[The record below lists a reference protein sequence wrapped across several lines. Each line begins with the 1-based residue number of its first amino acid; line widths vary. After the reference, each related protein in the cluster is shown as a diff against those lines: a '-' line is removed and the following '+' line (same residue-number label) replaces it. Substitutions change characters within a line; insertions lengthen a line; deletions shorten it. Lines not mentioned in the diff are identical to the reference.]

1 MSEIKE
7 IRVPDIGDFEDVEII
22 EVHVESGAEV
32 AAEDPLITLETDKA
46 AMDVP
51 SPMAGRVD
59 KVRVSVGDKVSEGA
73 VIVELLS
80 SGEQAEIQ
88 PNTQPD
94 TQQAA
99 QPSASAENST
109 DEIPALTSQPAADE
123 YTGKS
128 DLKAQLVVLGAG
140 PGGYTAAF

>member
-51 SPMAGRVD
+51 SPMAGR
-59 KVRVSVGDKVSEGA
+59 
-73 VIVELLS
+73 
-80 SGEQAEIQ
+80 
-88 PNTQPD
+88 
-94 TQQAA
+94 
-99 QPSASAENST
+99 
-109 DEIPALTSQPAADE
+109 
-123 YTGKS
+123 
-128 DLKAQLVVLGAG
+128 
-140 PGGYTAAF
+140 